1 MSPPKKFP
9 LKPSAAWFCALLL
22 IALLAVLGNA
32 LRGMRHARGHA
43 GAAHAEGVPPAL
55 NAVMMGLGGFR
66 GILSEALWFRME
78 RLQFQ
83 GRFLEITQLA
93 DWITRLDPHATEAW
107 VYNAWNLAYN
117 VSAMMRRPEDR
128 LRWVE
133 NGVKLLR
140 DEALVWSPGEPR
152 LHRELAW
159 MYRNKIGSSLDRA
172 HFLYKLSLAAQMA
185 PLLNPDGTLA
195 DDPPPGVVAG
205 LRGMR
210 LDPAAMRAL
219 QTRFGPLDWRVP
231 ESHSLYWSMGGLAFP
246 DDSNTLACY
255 REAYLSLFTMFLE
268 HGRFTGDLEAGVW
281 STERNPALADG
292 LGEFLRETLAVFPRG
307 GVVNIYA
314 RFLAH
319 RVRDA
324 APMDT
329 RIAGWHA
336 ELNALAPDGMVALP
350 VEMLQDA
357 PVLPTELFN
366 PVP

>member
-1 MSPPKKFP
+1 
-9 LKPSAAWFCALLL
+9 
-22 IALLAVLGNA
+22 
-32 LRGMRHARGHA
+32 
-43 GAAHAEGVPPAL
+43 
-55 NAVMMGLGGFR
+55 
-66 GILSEALWFRME
+66 ME

-128 LRWVE
+128 LRWVA
-133 NGVKLLR
+133 NGILLLR

-172 HFLYKLSLAAQMA
+172 HLFYKLSLAAQMA

-195 DDPPPGVVAG
+195 DPPPPGVAEE

-210 LDPAAMRAL
+210 LDPATMLAL

-231 ESHSLYWSMGGLAFP
+231 ESHALYWAMGGLAFP
-246 DDSNTLACY
+246 DDANTLACY
-255 REAYLSLFTMFLE
+255 REAYLSLFTSFLD
-268 HGRFTGDLEAGVW
+268 HGRFTGDLENGVW
-281 STERNPALADG
+281 SAAPNPALADG
-292 LGEFLRETLAVFPRG
+292 LDEFLRETMALFPRG

-314 RFLAH
+314 RLLAH
-319 RVRDA
+319 RIRGA

-329 RIAGWHA
+329 RITEWHA
-336 ELNALAPDGMVALP
+336 ALNALAPSGMVALP
-350 VEMLQDA
+350 VEMLQGA
-357 PVLPTELFN
+357 PVLPTELFHA
-366 PVP
+366 P